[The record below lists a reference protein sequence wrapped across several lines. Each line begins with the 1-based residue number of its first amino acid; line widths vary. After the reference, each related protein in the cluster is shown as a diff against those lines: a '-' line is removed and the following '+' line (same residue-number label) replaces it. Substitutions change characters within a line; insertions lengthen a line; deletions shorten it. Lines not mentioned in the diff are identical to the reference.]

1 MWSLLLAGLSSAASL
16 QTASHHGVW
25 TGAGVEWRSE
35 VVLTGADTVHLARPL
50 PADVAVLDGSQ
61 GSPVRDEQDRI
72 VGFRF
77 PTRRGS
83 ILLRQPLPTEAQV
96 TLTPPL
102 VDSDRAQRVTLEGI
116 DFEPDPALGMQSR
129 VLCATHPE
137 ISAEDRRQLDEDI
150 SGRRAHLQ
158 EQPIYLI
165 ADERLDDGLI
175 GSIRDERRTAVGFG
189 VVAVGAFGGLLS
201 LLALLYRG
209 LERRARVEAAEAY
222 LQREFIRRP
231 ESPTS

>member
-1 MWSLLLAGLSSAASL
+1 MLALLLAGLASAASL

-35 VVLTGADTVHLARPL
+35 VVLIGADTVLLARPL
-50 PADVAVLDGSQ
+50 PADVAVLDGSH
-61 GSPVRDEQDRI
+61 GSPVRDAQERI

-77 PTRRGS
+77 TGRRGLL
-83 ILLRQPLPTEAQV
+83 LLRQPLPTDERV

-137 ISAEDRRQLDEDI
+137 ISAADRRQLDEQI
-150 SGRRAHLQ
+150 SGRRAQLQ
-158 EQPIYLI
+158 EQPTYPI
-165 ADERLDDGLI
+165 ADERPDDGLI
-175 GSIRDERRTAVGFG
+175 GSIRDERRTSGGF
-189 VVAVGAFGGLLS
+189 VWVAVGAFGGLLS

-209 LERRARVEAAEAY
+209 LERRARVEVAEAY
-222 LQREFIRRP
+222 LQREFVCQP
-231 ESPTS
+231 ESPLS

>member
-1 MWSLLLAGLSSAASL
+1 MLALLLGIASAATL

-35 VVLTGADTVHLARPL
+35 IVLTGADAVTLALPL
-50 PADVAVLDGSQ
+50 PANVAVLDGSE
-61 GSPVRDEQDRI
+61 GSPIRDDEGRI
-72 VGFRF
+72 IGFEF
-77 PTRRGS
+77 PTRRGR
-83 ILLRQPLPTEAQV
+83 ILLRQPLPTESRV

-116 DFEPDPALGMQSR
+116 NFQPDPTLGMESR

-137 ISAEDRRQLDEDI
+137 ISAEDRLQLDEEI
-150 SGRRAHLQ
+150 SGRRARLQ

-165 ADERLDDGLI
+165 ADDRLSSGLI
-175 GSIRDERRTAVGFG
+175 GSIQDERRASVGFG
-189 VVAVGAFGGLLS
+189 LAAGGAFLGLLS

-209 LERRARVEAAEAY
+209 LERRAQVEAAEAY
-222 LQREFIRRP
+222 LKREFGN
-231 ESPTS
+231 